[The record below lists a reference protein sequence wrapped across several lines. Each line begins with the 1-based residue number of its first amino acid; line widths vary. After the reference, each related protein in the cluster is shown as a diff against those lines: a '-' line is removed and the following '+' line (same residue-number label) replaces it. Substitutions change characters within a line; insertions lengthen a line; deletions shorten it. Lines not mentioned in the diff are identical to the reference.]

1 MLTLFFV
8 SRESAELRVKSRR
21 RGEELGERE
30 NKSKNINTIITD
42 CYVHRLYLCLLQTH
56 HQLQTKNTIV
66 ILHRLNQQGQHAHAP
81 NGNNDAG
88 NILEQK
94 HSKAVQQSTS
104 ATKSHIT
111 RRNQYKACP
120 WMHGFNAGLGRTNPK
135 RTT

>member
-1 MLTLFFV
+1 MKN
-8 SRESAELRVKSRR
+8 SGNVKTKAKTSTQSSLIVMFIVCIFAYFR
-21 RGEELGERE
+21 LI
-30 NKSKNINTIITD
+30 INFK
-42 CYVHRLYLCLLQTH
+42 Q
-56 HQLQTKNTIV
+56 KNTIV